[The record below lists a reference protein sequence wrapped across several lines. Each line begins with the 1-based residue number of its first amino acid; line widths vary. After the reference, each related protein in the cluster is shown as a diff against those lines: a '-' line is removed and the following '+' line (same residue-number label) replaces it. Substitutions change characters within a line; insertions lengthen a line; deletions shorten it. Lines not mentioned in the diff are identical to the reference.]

1 MLTPRQET
9 QRKLWA
15 IVGAHASG
23 DDIWP
28 LLLNGFTTDEARTV
42 AYELPRRFEELLL
55 AAGLEPSDME
65 PVLDYCKAK
74 LAEFAADDPR
84 IAAPSDPADS
94 DDLRRAAKGLIDP
107 ANWPDEDGNGER
119 SAPL

>member
-1 MLTPRQET
+1 
-9 QRKLWA
+9 
-15 IVGAHASG
+15 
-23 DDIWP
+23 

-84 IAAPSDPADS
+84 IEAPSDPADS
-94 DDLRRAAKGLIDP
+94 DDLRRATKGLIDP